1 MNSRILLLAPAKASQ
16 HSMQEKLYSAITKSL
31 VEQEV
36 LRFEIGPGAEQA
48 SLESEKTTLNHAIES
63 IGNAA
68 IEKVCILEQN
78 GRSFRSKMGGRIGEN
93 GWPVCLRICNCSA

>member
-36 LRFEIGPGAEQA
+36 LRFEIGPGAITPMNQDNLWN
-48 SLESEKTTLNHAIES
+48 S
-63 IGNAA
+63 
-68 IEKVCILEQN
+68 
-78 GRSFRSKMGGRIGEN
+78 
-93 GWPVCLRICNCSA
+93 CNQRLQPTQIAQG